1 MLRKIALGVALSAFA
16 WSFGAAAEEGCK
28 PTQLKNPALTLSEV
42 YAIGAQHAKAWKG
55 DAVPA
60 RVGNTSLGPFQP
72 DGSSIAWNLM
82 FYSESAKAS
91 MSVTTFR
98 GMLTCF
104 VQPGP
109 AGRIPDLKPDFV
121 RDGAKLYAIGKEKG
135 ASLLSQGHFMM
146 IDTAAAPGTRHATWY
161 ITYTNKDN
169 KNGDLT
175 VIVDANTG
183 AVEKVLK

>member
-1 MLRKIALGVALSAFA
+1 MRIFLLLLAATFA
-16 WSFGAAAEEGCK
+16 WCHGAAAEEACK
-28 PTQLKNPALTLSEV
+28 PTQLKNPALTLSEA
-42 YAIGAQHAKAWKG
+42 YSIGAGHAKAWRP
-55 DAVPA
+55 DAAPA

-91 MSVTTFR
+91 LSVSTFR
-98 GMLTCF
+98 GMLTCWA
-104 VQPGP
+104 QPGS
-109 AGRIPDLKPDFV
+109 AGRIPDLKPDFF
-121 RDGAKLYAIGKEKG
+121 RDGAKLYAIGKDKG
-135 ASLLSQGHFMM
+135 SALLAQGYFMM

-161 ITYTNKDN
+161 INYTNKDN

-175 VIVDANTG
+175 VIIDANTG